1 MKTGDIILIPFPFT
15 NLTASKVR
23 PAVVAT
29 ITKDHYKDVVI
40 AAISS
45 VLPIHLTD
53 NEMIIQPSMSNK
65 LKVKSVL
72 KIDRLATV
80 KQADMIAPLGKL
92 NASELITFQSIFKEL
107 VN

>member
-15 NLTASKVR
+15 NLTTSKAR
-23 PAVVAT
+23 PAVIVT
-29 ITKDHYKDVVI
+29 ITKDYYKDVVI

-45 VLPIHLTD
+45 VLPNQLTD
-53 NEMIIQPSMSNK
+53 NEMIIQPSTSNK

-80 KQADMIAPLGKL
+80 KQVDMIAPLGKL
-92 NASELITFQSIFKEL
+92 NASELNVFQAIFKKL
-107 VN
+107 VD